1 MCRFIENHS
10 VIVRVTRF
18 FNLFVLLCASGAVTA
33 SSLQAEVKSV
43 PLSDS
48 YSRFAVQ
55 PETGVIAAIHRRDQ
69 EVHFFRP
76 ADLQAGLGRPVAKV
90 QLPDKPSHVVYK
102 NYGQRRLFA
111 IACESG
117 AELHLVDA
125 TRNDEFSI
133 LASIRLKASRCLHLA
148 TSLSTKDPF
157 IYCTTRDS
165 REPSTE
171 IISVKDFISHGDIP
185 GRAYACTPSP
195 SGRTL
200 YLVENPRS
208 IRVSSRLSKFS
219 EDLQR
224 FSYVHSVGVVNPQLC
239 LDPFEELAF
248 VGREIYSMELVK
260 KNDALPISPSVFL
273 GNEPFVI
280 GYEEMETEQFA
291 DGGVKAEKSSG
302 NRRSEEK
309 VIKILACST
318 RTLSPVGKEI
328 SINYTVK
335 RDPVLPVD
343 SATVDLVPAQGG
355 SNMFPDALLPQLLVV
370 PTQRL
375 LILADSDSLHVFPW
389 DDLELPEVPRFSLR
403 PTDALVLTVGT
414 EAEVTLEPID
424 SRARVTQVATPS
436 GVTQEGNRIRWTPS
450 REQLGS
456 QLLTATVTDGTES
469 EIQHVDVFIA
479 SRHLSLPF
487 TPGGFEIDD
496 ANQQALIWDTPNRDA
511 SLTQQRRIAL
521 IDLNSMRIVAER
533 NLSRYAGAATFSN
546 SRIAVVPASENRNQ
560 CYFFERSNL
569 DFVKETTFSTPIKYI
584 GSGGDVFLVQDASG
598 LHVFPEGTLKS
609 AAVGQVSFQQYQSW
623 EGQLWTPFGYLS
635 QGFLF
640 GFDGERKLLV
650 APERLFDIDESQ
662 PSIPSMLV
670 SKSKP
675 VLSDSIRNTGKSR
688 NRNQDGLVYD
698 IPGTREKIKLEVQS
712 LPGDMATGKHALR
725 KLLLQTP
732 KSSKPELLDLVPQPS
747 FVSSPSNESLGV
759 FTGTQ
764 RGLWC
769 YFGRNLY
776 KKDLTLPPKKSDAL
790 FAISPKQSHFLIV
803 TDQKSELRH
812 EVLNARGRT
821 KFSLASD
828 RIPMSIAAETGV
840 ITLDPDAFVPYANR
854 KLAAYLRNNVRGSG
868 IATEVANYQRRV
880 REHTRHFIGRYSEK
894 LPVSIPIEIS
904 ASDSAGSQSNLRY
917 HVIVELNPTDVID
930 ELEEMLN

>member
-1 MCRFIENHS
+1 
-10 VIVRVTRF
+10 
-18 FNLFVLLCASGAVTA
+18 
-33 SSLQAEVKSV
+33 
-43 PLSDS
+43 
-48 YSRFAVQ
+48 
-55 PETGVIAAIHRRDQ
+55 
-69 EVHFFRP
+69 
-76 ADLQAGLGRPVAKV
+76 
-90 QLPDKPSHVVYK
+90 
-102 NYGQRRLFA
+102 
-111 IACESG
+111 
-117 AELHLVDA
+117 
-125 TRNDEFSI
+125 
-133 LASIRLKASRCLHLA
+133 
-148 TSLSTKDPF
+148 
-157 IYCTTRDS
+157 
-165 REPSTE
+165 
-171 IISVKDFISHGDIP
+171 
-185 GRAYACTPSP
+185 
-195 SGRTL
+195 
-200 YLVENPRS
+200 
-208 IRVSSRLSKFS
+208 
-219 EDLQR
+219 
-224 FSYVHSVGVVNPQLC
+224 
-239 LDPFEELAF
+239 
-248 VGREIYSMELVK
+248 
-260 KNDALPISPSVFL
+260 
-273 GNEPFVI
+273 
-280 GYEEMETEQFA
+280 
-291 DGGVKAEKSSG
+291 
-302 NRRSEEK
+302 
-309 VIKILACST
+309 
-318 RTLSPVGKEI
+318 
-328 SINYTVK
+328 
-335 RDPVLPVD
+335 
-343 SATVDLVPAQGG
+343 
-355 SNMFPDALLPQLLVV
+355 
-370 PTQRL
+370 
-375 LILADSDSLHVFPW
+375 
-389 DDLELPEVPRFSLR
+389 
-403 PTDALVLTVGT
+403 
-414 EAEVTLEPID
+414 
-424 SRARVTQVATPS
+424 
-436 GVTQEGNRIRWTPS
+436 
-450 REQLGS
+450 
-456 QLLTATVTDGTES
+456 
-469 EIQHVDVFIA
+469 
-479 SRHLSLPF
+479 
-487 TPGGFEIDD
+487 
-496 ANQQALIWDTPNRDA
+496 
-511 SLTQQRRIAL
+511 
-521 IDLNSMRIVAER
+521 
-533 NLSRYAGAATFSN
+533 
-546 SRIAVVPASENRNQ
+546 
-560 CYFFERSNL
+560 
-569 DFVKETTFSTPIKYI
+569 
-584 GSGGDVFLVQDASG
+584 
-598 LHVFPEGTLKS
+598 LKS

-732 KSSKPELLDLVPQPS
+732 KSSKPELLDLVRQPS
-747 FVSSPSNESLGV
+747 FVSSPSNESMGV

-868 IATEVANYQRRV
+868 IAMEVANYQRRV